1 MFTVINQLIEK
12 AGGASHRCLFSLEC
26 VYDLAFA
33 RKRRDI
39 IRQVFAFF
47 ASLRVFG
54 YKIDFV
60 LTPEAR
66 YSP

>member
-33 RKRRDI
+33 RKRSEI
-39 IRQVFAFF
+39 IERIFAFF
-47 ASLRVFG
+47 AYLHH
-54 YKIDFV
+54 
-60 LTPEAR
+60 
-66 YSP
+66 